1 MIRRISIG
9 VRSSIAFSIIGLLVA
24 VIGIFS
30 TVHLKHLSESI
41 HNIVENRTATM
52 ETSASYLSSFYLI
65 RLQTANILSV
75 KDNPPRLAL
84 FMTSYNTALES
95 FDNAFKK
102 LQATLNNDQEKAF
115 LAQISAWESKY
126 KALNEHQIRLVK
138 QGDIAGAEAIQ
149 DSTKMLNVRTRFS
162 NEIQLLINYEKQQI
176 LAAAVDA
183 EKTFATAVSTVIGVV
198 LLALVIVIVFAWV
211 FTRSLILPVRKVI
224 SVAETIAKGDLTQ
237 TITAD
242 GSDEMGELV
251 LAMNHMQMSLRSTIQ
266 SIQSVANK
274 VADSSTQIQDITIQA
289 QQGFEQQNDQL
300 AQGVSAISQL
310 TLAVEEVA
318 ISANKTSLGSDEAD
332 RQSVTGAARVKETVE
347 TVEVLSANLMT
358 TMQDVET
365 LSEQVKEISTVLN
378 VIREIADQTNLLA
391 LNAAIEAARAGETGR
406 GFAVVADE
414 VRALAHRTQE
424 STKEIESMSERVQ
437 SGTDLTVNSMRESYG
452 QVQRALDA
460 AHEAGE
466 ALSEITKTVS
476 LIKDQNMSI
485 ASASEEQA
493 QASKEVDENIHNIRR
508 VADTIAAGSKQS
520 NDAGLVLSTL
530 AEELNSVAKQFR
542 V

>member
-24 VIGIFS
+24 VIGVFS

-41 HNIVENRTATM
+41 HHIVENRTATM

-95 FDNAFKK
+95 FDDAFKQ

-115 LAQISAWESKY
+115 LTQISTWESEY

-149 DSTKMLNVRTRFS
+149 DSAKMLNVRTRFS
-162 NEIQLLINYEKQQI
+162 KEIQLLINYEKQQI

-274 VADSSTQIQDITIQA
+274 VADSSTQIQGITIQA

-300 AQGVSAISQL
+300 AQGVSAVSQL

-347 TVEVLSANLMT
+347 TVEVLSENLMT

-520 NDAGLVLSTL
+520 NDAGLLLSTL

>member
-41 HNIVENRTATM
+41 HNIENRTATM

-95 FDNAFKK
+95 FDDAFKQ

-115 LAQISAWESKY
+115 LAQISAWESEY

-138 QGDIAGAEAIQ
+138 QGDIAGAAIQ

-162 NEIQLLINYEKQQI
+162 KEIQLLINYEKQQI

-347 TVEVLSANLMT
+347 TVEVLSENLMT

>member
-1 MIRRISIG
+1 
-9 VRSSIAFSIIGLLVA
+9 
-24 VIGIFS
+24 
-30 TVHLKHLSESI
+30 
-41 HNIVENRTATM
+41 
-52 ETSASYLSSFYLI
+52 
-65 RLQTANILSV
+65 
-75 KDNPPRLAL
+75 
-84 FMTSYNTALES
+84 
-95 FDNAFKK
+95 
-102 LQATLNNDQEKAF
+102 
-115 LAQISAWESKY
+115 
-126 KALNEHQIRLVK
+126 
-138 QGDIAGAEAIQ
+138 
-149 DSTKMLNVRTRFS
+149 
-162 NEIQLLINYEKQQI
+162 
-176 LAAAVDA
+176 
-183 EKTFATAVSTVIGVV
+183 
-198 LLALVIVIVFAWV
+198 
-211 FTRSLILPVRKVI
+211 
-224 SVAETIAKGDLTQ
+224 
-237 TITAD
+237 
-242 GSDEMGELV
+242 
-251 LAMNHMQMSLRSTIQ
+251 
-266 SIQSVANK
+266 
-274 VADSSTQIQDITIQA
+274 
-289 QQGFEQQNDQL
+289 
-300 AQGVSAISQL
+300 
-310 TLAVEEVA
+310 
-318 ISANKTSLGSDEAD
+318 
-332 RQSVTGAARVKETVE
+332 
-347 TVEVLSANLMT
+347 MT